1 MTAPDTQTPK
11 PLRADARRN
20 RERIIAAAR
29 TVFAERGVEAQMD
42 DVARE
47 AGVGVGT
54 VYRHFPHKEALL
66 GELVAQKFR
75 AFGDN
80 AERALA
86 VEDPWEAFAGLL
98 RANAELCVRDVG
110 MQEAL
115 ARTPEAWRLADA
127 EFQRLDALANQLV
140 ARAQA
145 AGVLRPD
152 FAVAEIPMLMSGLY
166 TTMAVLGL
174 RLAPPPRDHPRRA
187 ARLGTGDD
195 HRPGGSPGALAGGG
209 ARGGLCQDARV
220 ISRSDAVAALRSE
233 RFDVVVVGGGIT
245 GAGVAL
251 DAATRGYSVA
261 LVEKADYA
269 SGTSSRSSKLV
280 HGGLRYLQNF
290 DLGPRARGAAGA
302 PAHGQA
308 GAAPRPAAALRRARL
323 RRRAARPHG
332 RGGPEPVRRDG
343 RAAGAGAR
351 TATGSPTATG

>member
-29 TVFAERGVEAQMD
+29 IVFAERGVEAQMD

-66 GELVAQKFR
+66 GELVAAKFR

-80 AERALA
+80 AERALE

-110 MQEAL
+110 IQEAL

-145 AGVLRPD
+145 AGVLRPRLRRGRD
-152 FAVAEIPMLMSGLY
+152 PDADER
-166 TTMAVLGL
+166 AVLHDGGVRL
-174 RLAPPPRDHPRRA
+174 RLAPPPRDHPRRP
-187 ARLGTGDD
+187 ARI
-195 HRPGGSPGALAGGG
+195 GSTS
-209 ARGGLCQDARV
+209 V
-220 ISRSDAVAALRSE
+220 FSRLW
-233 RFDVVVVGGGIT
+233 
-245 GAGVAL
+245 
-251 DAATRGYSVA
+251 
-261 LVEKADYA
+261 
-269 SGTSSRSSKLV
+269 
-280 HGGLRYLQNF
+280 
-290 DLGPRARGAAGA
+290 
-302 PAHGQA
+302 
-308 GAAPRPAAALRRARL
+308 
-323 RRRAARPHG
+323 
-332 RGGPEPVRRDG
+332 
-343 RAAGAGAR
+343 
-351 TATGSPTATG
+351 